1 MTDQRPAPF
10 FVADHLALDF
20 LNSVAHPWG
29 HKVEWLAD
37 GDDLLAWLEQAQ
49 AAPPAEL
56 RRLRAE
62 AGVRKL
68 DGLAREA
75 RDLREWFRQFV
86 SGHAGRRLRSRALAE
101 LAPLNELL
109 RQDEAYPQ
117 IEIATSSATKDQ
129 GDAGH
134 AALRWRRMRRWS
146 GVEALLMPIA
156 EAMGDLV
163 CEEDFALVR
172 QCEGPS
178 CSLFFLDISKGHAR
192 RWCSMALCGN
202 RAKAAAH
209 RARAR
214 GGGAGNATRG

>member
-20 LNSVAHPWG
+20 LNSVASPWG
-29 HKVEWLAD
+29 SKIESLED
-37 GDDLLAWLEQAQ
+37 GDDLIAWLELAK
-49 AAPPAEL
+49 AAPSAEL

-62 AGVRKL
+62 AGLRKL

-86 SGHAGRRLRSRALAE
+86 SGHAGRPLGARALAE

-109 RQDEAYPQ
+109 RQDEAYRQ
-117 IEIATSSATKDQ
+117 IEIARQSTTRDR
-129 GDAGH
+129 AGASR
-134 AALRWRRMRRWS
+134 AALRWRRMRRWTD
-146 GVEALLMPIA
+146 VEALLMPIA

-163 CEEDFALVR
+163 CENDFTLVR
-172 QCEGPS
+172 RCEGPA

-214 GGGAGNATRG
+214 GEGGGRAGA